1 MQEEFCSK
9 GLSDLIILEGP
20 ENEFSYAQILYYYK
34 DNFNK
39 FKKKGL
45 YFEQDGA
52 TPHTSIANQA
62 LIKKLFGEAS
72 FIQNPPNSPDIAYP
86 IETLWGYIKPRIK
99 LREPKNLEEL
109 KQIST
114 E

>member
-1 MQEEFCSK
+1 M
-9 GLSDLIILEGP
+9 
-20 ENEFSYAQILYYYK
+20 YYK

-52 TPHTSIANQA
+52 TPHTSNANKNI
-62 LIKKLFGEAS
+62 IKKLFGEAS
-72 FIQNPPNSPDIAYP
+72 FIQNPPNSQDNAYP

-99 LREPKNLEEL
+99 YERAK
-109 KQIST
+109 KFGRT
-114 E
+114 